1 MKISFGSIPFL
12 NKLTGMI
19 RARPVTSIITILFLI
34 AAFTYLIFTGS
45 RETKEIRKSMKAS
58 ITKKA
63 AKEASDKDV
72 EVLSGSLDTKSYVSR
87 IEREYYDITGK
98 FDSMNNRITLLEKNT
113 LDLRK
118 NESDVGKIVMDLDK
132 RVAERIGEGN
142 ISVKS
147 KENRGQGSGSAEE
160 AFGVSRSVPQAS
172 SQTIN
177 NLEMAKVGEIRT
189 EDNPKEKERYAYLP
203 LGSFVK
209 CTLLTGVFAPT
220 NESNPLPVLISVD
233 EAFYGPNNTRIP
245 LKGAFAIGKAIG
257 DVVSKR
263 AIIQI
268 VSLSMALP
276 DGKVFEHEGN
286 LGYLAGEDGH
296 LGIEGTVIYN
306 TGRQLG
312 LNFLSGF
319 LAGGAEALSQA
330 ETSTV
335 TGAYGQT
342 SRNVTGD
349 TGRYAMFSGLANSAQ
364 GMSNYYQKQL
374 NTMIP
379 AVKIEAGK
387 KVIFVVQKGVQ
398 IEGLESGANN
408 FDYIDN

>member
-1 MKISFGSIPFL
+1 MKISLSKMPFL
-12 NKLTGMI
+12 NKLPPELRGK
-19 RARPVTSIITILFLI
+19 PFKSFLIIAFLI

-45 RETKEIRKSMKAS
+45 RETNTIRKSIKPS
-58 ITKKA
+58 TVKKS
-63 AKEASDKDV
+63 AKETNDKDV
-72 EVLSGSLDTKSYVSR
+72 GVLTGTLDTKAYISR
-87 IEREYYDITGK
+87 IEKQYYDISNK
-98 FDSMNNRITLLEKNT
+98 FDLLNSRIVTLEKST
-113 LDLRK
+113 QDLRK
-118 NESDVGKIVMDLDK
+118 NESDVGKIVMDFDN
-132 RVAERIGEGN
+132 RIAEKIGGG
-142 ISVKS
+142 STLS
-147 KENRGQGSGSAEE
+147 KLKETRGQGAGTTEE
-160 AFGVSRSVPQAS
+160 AFDVSRSVPQAS
-172 SQTIN
+172 SKSL

-189 EDNPKEKERYAYLP
+189 EDNPKEKERYTYLP

-286 LGYLAGEDGH
+286 LGYLADEDGH

-374 NTMIP
+374 GTMIP

-387 KVIFVVQKGVQ
+387 KVVFVVQKGVQ
-398 IEGLESGANN
+398 IEGLESNANN

>member
-1 MKISFGSIPFL
+1 MKISLNKMPFL
-12 NKLTGMI
+12 NKLPPELRGK
-19 RARPVTSIITILFLI
+19 PFKSFLIIAFLI

-45 RETKEIRKSMKAS
+45 RETNTIRKSIKPSAV
-58 ITKKA
+58 KKSV
-63 AKEASDKDV
+63 KENSDKDV
-72 EVLSGSLDTKSYVSR
+72 EVLTGALDAKSYVSR
-87 IEREYYDITGK
+87 IEKQYYDISNK
-98 FDSMNNRITLLEKNT
+98 FDLLNSRIVTLEKST
-113 LDLRK
+113 QDLRK
-118 NESDVGKIVMDLDK
+118 NESDVGKIVMDFDN
-132 RVAERIGEGN
+132 RIAEKIGGG
-142 ISVKS
+142 STLS
-147 KENRGQGSGSAEE
+147 KLKEARGQGAGPTEE

-172 SQTIN
+172 SKSL

-374 NTMIP
+374 GTMIP

-387 KVIFVVQKGVQ
+387 KVVFVVQKGVQ
-398 IEGLESGANN
+398 IEGLESGADN

>member
-1 MKISFGSIPFL
+1 MKISFDKIPFL
-12 NKLTGMI
+12 NKLLPML
-19 RARPVTSIITILFLI
+19 RARPFTSFFIIAFFAI
-34 AAFTYLIFTGS
+34 AFAYLIFTGTK
-45 RETKEIRKSMKAS
+45 ETKEIRKSLKPS
-58 ITKKA
+58 TSKKG
-63 AKEASDKDV
+63 AKETSDKDV
-72 EVLSGSLDTKSYVSR
+72 GVLVGSIDTKSYVSR
-87 IEREYYDITGK
+87 IEKEYYDIASK
-98 FDSMNNRITLLEKNT
+98 SESLNNRIAILEKT
-113 LDLRK
+113 AQDLRK
-118 NESDVGKIVMDLDK
+118 NEADVSKIVMDLDK
-132 RVAERIGEGN
+132 RVAERVGEGN
-142 ISVKS
+142 VIAKS
-147 KENRGQGSGSAEE
+147 KENRGQGAGPTEE

-172 SQTIN
+172 SKSLN

-189 EDNPKEKERYAYLP
+189 EDNPKERYAYLP

-209 CTLLTGVFAPT
+209 CTLLTGVYAPS

-296 LGIEGTVIYN
+296 LGIEGQVIYN

-342 SRNVTGD
+342 ARNVTGD

-398 IEGLESGANN
+398 IEGLESGADN

>member
-1 MKISFGSIPFL
+1 MKISLNKMPFL
-12 NKLTGMI
+12 NKLPPELRGK
-19 RARPVTSIITILFLI
+19 PFKSFLIIAFLI

-45 RETKEIRKSMKAS
+45 RETNTIRKSIKPSAV
-58 ITKKA
+58 KKSV
-63 AKEASDKDV
+63 KENSDKDV
-72 EVLSGSLDTKSYVSR
+72 EVLTGALDAKSYVSR
-87 IEREYYDITGK
+87 IEKQYYDISNK
-98 FDSMNNRITLLEKNT
+98 FDLLNSRIVTLEKST
-113 LDLRK
+113 QDLRK
-118 NESDVGKIVMDLDK
+118 NESDVGKIVMDFDN
-132 RVAERIGEGN
+132 RIAEKIGGG
-142 ISVKS
+142 STLS
-147 KENRGQGSGSAEE
+147 KLKEARGQGAGPTEE

-172 SQTIN
+172 SKSL

-276 DGKVFEHEGN
+276 DGKIFEHEGN

-374 NTMIP
+374 NTMVP
-379 AVKIEAGK
+379 AVRIEAGR
-387 KVIFVVQKGVQ
+387 KVVFVVQKGVQ
-398 IEGLESGANN
+398 IEGLESSANN

>member
-1 MKISFGSIPFL
+1 MKISLGSTPFL
-12 NKLTGMI
+12 NKLSTML
-19 RARPVTSIITILFLI
+19 RARPWASSFIIAFFLV
-34 AAFTYLIFTGS
+34 AFGYLIFTGTK
-45 RETKEIRKSMKAS
+45 ETKEIRKSLKNPVS
-58 ITKKA
+58 KKD
-63 AKEASDKDV
+63 AKETNDKDV
-72 EVLSGSLDTKSYVSR
+72 GVLVGSVDTKSYVNR
-87 IEREYYDITGK
+87 IEKEYFDIASKSELLT
-98 FDSMNNRITLLEKNT
+98 DRIKMLEKAT
-113 LDLRK
+113 QDLRK
-118 NESDVGKIVMDLDK
+118 SESDVSKIVVDLDK
-132 RVAERIGEGN
+132 RISEKIGQGN
-142 ISVKS
+142 TLSKS
-147 KENRGQGSGSAEE
+147 KEKLGQGAGPAEE
-160 AFGVSRSVPQAS
+160 TFDRSRSVPLIS
-172 SQTIN
+172 PKTID
-177 NLEMAKVGEIRT
+177 NLEMAKVGEISSG
-189 EDNPKEKERYAYLP
+189 DQPKGRYAYLP

-209 CTLLTGVFAPT
+209 CTLLTGVFAPS

-374 NTMIP
+374 GTMIP

-387 KVIFVVQKGVQ
+387 KVVFVVQKGVQ
-398 IEGLESGANN
+398 IEGLESGADN

>member
-1 MKISFGSIPFL
+1 VKISFDKIPFL
-12 NKLTGMI
+12 NKLLSMF
-19 RARPVTSIITILFLI
+19 RARPLASYFIIAFFLVG
-34 AAFTYLIFTGS
+34 FGYLIFTGTK
-45 RETKEIRKSMKAS
+45 ETKEIRKSLKAPTS
-58 ITKKA
+58 KGK
-63 AKEASDKDV
+63 AKENSDKDV
-72 EVLSGSLDTKSYVSR
+72 GVLVGSVDTKSYVSR
-87 IEREYYDITGK
+87 IEKEYFDMATRSEALSDRIMVLEKAIQDLHKSESDLSKIVKDI
-98 FDSMNNRITLLEKNT
+98 DNRIAEKIGGGSTL
-113 LDLRK
+113 
-118 NESDVGKIVMDLDK
+118 S
-132 RVAERIGEGN
+132 
-142 ISVKS
+142 KS
-147 KENRGQGSGSAEE
+147 KETRGQGAGPTEE
-160 AFGVSRSVPQAS
+160 TFGVSRSVPLIS
-172 SQTIN
+172 PKTIN
-177 NLEMAKVGEIRT
+177 NLEMAKVGEIRN
-189 EDNPKEKERYAYLP
+189 EDNPKERYAYLP

-209 CTLLTGVFAPT
+209 CTLLTGVYAPS

-296 LGIEGTVIYN
+296 LGIEGQVIYN

-398 IEGLESGANN
+398 IEGLESGADN

>member
-1 MKISFGSIPFL
+1 M
-12 NKLTGMI
+12 
-19 RARPVTSIITILFLI
+19 
-34 AAFTYLIFTGS
+34 
-45 RETKEIRKSMKAS
+45 RKA
-58 ITKKA
+58 TQ
-63 AKEASDKDV
+63 
-72 EVLSGSLDTKSYVSR
+72 
-87 IEREYYDITGK
+87 
-98 FDSMNNRITLLEKNT
+98 
-113 LDLRK
+113 DLRK
-118 NESDVGKIVMDLDK
+118 NESDVGKIVMDLDNRIAEKIGGGRLYQNQKK
-132 RVAERIGEGN
+132 RGGRAPVLPKRHLAYPVLCR
-142 ISVKS
+142 KHLQ
-147 KENRGQGSGSAEE
+147 KL
-160 AFGVSRSVPQAS
+160 
-172 SQTIN
+172 IN

-319 LAGGAEALSQA
+319 L
-330 ETSTV
+330 
-335 TGAYGQT
+335 
-342 SRNVTGD
+342 
-349 TGRYAMFSGLANSAQ
+349 GRGS
-364 GMSNYYQKQL
+364 
-374 NTMIP
+374 
-379 AVKIEAGK
+379 
-387 KVIFVVQKGVQ
+387 
-398 IEGLESGANN
+398 
-408 FDYIDN
+408 